1 MVSLHLKFD
10 FMLRI
15 FRDALLLLLFW
26 IICFDIHR
34 ILFSFQHFSKVFQA
48 GFIDWLFTFIYSIRL
63 DLATAAALSAL
74 PLIFRTIER
83 NSSFKIT
90 SLLFRIV
97 SITLIVILILV
108 QAGETVAYSEWNH
121 KLTSRVFMH
130 LSNPDEVTRTANY
143 GMIFWFI
150 LHAVIRLFLFIWIFK
165 KLFKRE
171 PNSVSIKG
179 VLLKLFQLPILA
191 FTLSLFFLLM
201 RGGWQPIP
209 LNIDSASF
217 SNKSAVNDLSINS
230 LYYIGK
236 SYLLYN
242 RSEIDAFIPKVN
254 KDLARK
260 TVEKWYAYP
269 KKHDNYFLENS
280 RPNVVFVVLEGWSA
294 EAISAYGSAKGST
307 PHFDKLISEG
317 YLFDNIYATA
327 TTSEIGN
334 SSIFSGNP
342 AIPEVSISMQPEK
355 HRKLHCLNEDM
366 EDWGYH
372 SSYIFSGDLKYGNI
386 GSYFMEHNF
395 KVVKDE
401 LDFPS
406 DLPRGKLNFYDR
418 DLYKF
423 LIKEINSNKKPF
435 LQCAFTGSTH
445 SPYDQ
450 PTAKRGRP
458 FKGEEADYMNSIVY
472 ADECIGEFIN
482 KCKKY
487 DWYKNTLFVFVADHG
502 HATPTNVDPGSGK
515 FYHIPLL
522 FYGEPIKKEFRGKKN
537 DKIGSQSDIAATL
550 IYQMKG
556 DISRYPYSKDL
567 MNPKSPEF
575 AFHCIIRGY
584 GWVTKKGNFTYYME
598 QKSFGDNTFDKKSLK
613 KEQKKC
619 AYFLSTVYQD
629 YKKL

>member
-1 MVSLHLKFD
+1 MHLKFD

-48 GFIDWLFTFIYSIRL
+48 GFFDWFFTFIYSIRL
-63 DLATAAALSAL
+63 DLATASALSAL

-97 SITLIVILILV
+97 TISLIVILILV

-179 VLLKLFQLPILA
+179 ILLKFIQVPILA

-242 RSEIDAFIPKVN
+242 RSEIDAYIPKVN
-254 KDLARK
+254 EKKARK
-260 TVEKWYAYP
+260 EVEKWFAYD
-269 KKHDNYFLENS
+269 KKHNNYFLENN
-280 RPNVVFVVLEGWSA
+280 RPNVVFIVLEGWSA
-294 EAISAYGSAKGST
+294 EAISAYGSVKGST
-307 PHFDKLISEG
+307 PNFDKLVNEG
-317 YLFDNIYATA
+317 YLFNNIYATA

-342 AIPEVSISMQPEK
+342 SIPEVSISMQPEK

-366 EDWGYH
+366 ENWGYH

-406 DLPRGKLNFYDR
+406 DLPRGKLNYYDR

-423 LIKEINSNKKPF
+423 LLKEINSNKKPF

-458 FKGEEADYMNSIVY
+458 FNGEEADYMNSVVY
-472 ADECIGEFIN
+472 ADECIGEFIK

-522 FYGEPIKKEFRGKKN
+522 FYGEPIKKAFRGKKN
-537 DKIGSQSDIAATL
+537 PKVGSQSDIAATL

-575 AFHCIIRGY
+575 AFHSIIRGY
-584 GWVTKKGNFTYYME
+584 GWATKKGNFTYYME
-598 QKSFGDNTFDKKSLK
+598 QKSFGDNTYDEKTLK
-613 KEQKKC
+613 KEQQNC